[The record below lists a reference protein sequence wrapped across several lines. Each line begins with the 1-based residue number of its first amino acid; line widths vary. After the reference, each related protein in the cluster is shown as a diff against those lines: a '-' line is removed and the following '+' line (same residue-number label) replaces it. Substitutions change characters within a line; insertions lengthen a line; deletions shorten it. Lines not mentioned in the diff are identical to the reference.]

1 MAICIRRR
9 KLIATLAGAT
19 VWPLAARAQQVGQ
32 MRLIAFFSPLTESD
46 PEAKARSGALL
57 QGLEKLGWI
66 NGRNLRIVYRWAG
79 GDPVRL
85 RAYAAELVAMKPE
98 LIFAA
103 GNSLLSSLREATQDI
118 PIVFA
123 QVPEPVEF
131 GIVTSLARPG
141 ANITGMALYDQS
153 EAAKLL
159 ELLKDIAP
167 LVMRVAFLYD
177 PINPSG
183 PRYLAVMEKAA
194 PKLGTRILGT
204 PVRNADEIARAITE
218 LAREPN
224 GGLIAHPSA
233 AIENHRDLIITLAAQ
248 HKLPNVWQ
256 YRYYVVQG
264 GLASY
269 GTDLTD
275 HYRQAAWYVDR
286 ILKGANPGDLPVQ
299 LATKFELVIK
309 LKIAKA
315 LGLTIPEA
323 FLQRA
328 DEIIE

>member
-1 MAICIRRR
+1 VNIARR
-9 KLIATLAGAT
+9 KLLAAFAGAAAL
-19 VWPLAARAQQVGQ
+19 PFAARAQQAGQ
-32 MRLIAFFSPLTESD
+32 TRLIGFFSPLTEKD
-46 PEAKARSGALL
+46 REAKARSDAFL

-66 NGRNLRIVYRWAG
+66 DGRNLRIVYRWAG
-79 GDPVRL
+79 GDPARL

-98 LIFAA
+98 LIVAA
-103 GNSLLSSLREATQDI
+103 GNTALPSLREATHEV

-123 QVPEPVEF
+123 QIPEPVEF
-131 GIVTSLARPG
+131 GIVASLARPG
-141 ANITGMALYDQS
+141 ANITGLGLYDQS

-167 LVMRVAFLYD
+167 QVMRVAFLYD

-183 PRYLAVMEKAA
+183 PRYLAVLEEAA
-194 PKLGTRILGT
+194 PRLGTRILGT

-233 AIENHRDLIITLAAQ
+233 AIENHRDLIIALAAQ

-269 GTDLTD
+269 GTDLMD

-286 ILKGANPGDLPVQ
+286 ILKGAKPGDLPVQ
-299 LATKFELVIK
+299 LATKFELVIN

-328 DEIIE
+328 DEVIE